1 MAILADSGSL
11 GKALHFWGGA
21 LQEFLDIS
29 LMITSLPETK
39 LAQKQPC
46 IFILKWSQ
54 QWKLDSALKATGT
67 DADFLFFFFF
77 FYADF
82 LLLPQLVGTEKEV
95 FRGINVFY
103 RQALF
108 FLQIR
113 LKEPR

>member
-39 LAQKQPC
+39 LGQKQPC

-54 QWKLDSALKATGT
+54 RWKLDSALEATGT
-67 DADFLFFFFF
+67 DADFL
-77 FYADF
+77 
-82 LLLPQLVGTEKEV
+82 LLPQWVGTEKEV
-95 FRGINVFY
+95 LRGMNVFY

-113 LKEPR
+113 LKDPR